1 MAGTAKVKLLSTMS
15 KDEAAFYL
23 SELARGLLRNR
34 VSIPVWDRQPAPR
47 VFETLQLEIEAHE
60 RHEDCAVDIRLSWR
74 VARPD
79 IPVTLGPN
87 TSHAGAKPSAR

>member
-1 MAGTAKVKLLSTMS
+1 MAGTAKVKLLSTIS

-79 IPVTLGPN
+79 IPVAVGPN
-87 TSHAGAKPSAR
+87 TSHVGSKPSAR

>member
-34 VSIPVWDRQPAPR
+34 VSIPVWGRHPTPR
-47 VFETLQLEIEAHE
+47 VFETLHLEIEAHE
-60 RHEDCAVDIRLSWR
+60 KNEDCAVDIRLSWR
-74 VARPD
+74 VGSPD
-79 IPVTLGPN
+79 IPAALGHDTL
-87 TSHAGAKPSAR
+87 HVGAKPSAR

>member
-34 VSIPVWDRQPAPR
+34 VSIPVWDRHPAPR

-60 RHEDCAVDIRLSWR
+60 RHEECAVDIRLSWR
-74 VARPD
+74 AASPD
-79 IPVTLGPN
+79 IPVTLGHN
-87 TSHAGAKPSAR
+87 TSHVGTKPSAR

>member
-1 MAGTAKVKLLSTMS
+1 MAGTTRVKLLSTMS

-23 SELARGLLRNR
+23 SKLARGLLRNR
-34 VSIPVWDRQPAPR
+34 VSIPVWDRHPALR

-79 IPVTLGPN
+79 IPVTVGHS
-87 TSHAGAKPSAR
+87 TSPVGAKPSAR